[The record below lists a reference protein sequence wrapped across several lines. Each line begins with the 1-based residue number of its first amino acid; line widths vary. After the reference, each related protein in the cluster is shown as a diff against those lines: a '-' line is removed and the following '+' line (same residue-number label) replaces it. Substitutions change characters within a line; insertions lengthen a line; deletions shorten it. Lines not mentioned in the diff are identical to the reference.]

1 MTDQPN
7 VLFIMS
13 DEHSHRGFSH
23 LDPDG
28 RGEPVDTPNLDDLAA
43 SSTVFDQAYCQMPL
57 CTPSRLSMLTGQ
69 RVPGAGAW
77 HNWSPLLPD
86 RRTMPEAF
94 SDEGYE
100 TCLVGKMHFGG
111 DRQFCGFDHR
121 PYGDLTGET
130 GHQPDPIRPLE
141 DNRGLALESRI
152 DDAGVTELPESQLQ
166 ERNVLTESLSW
177 VREQEHSNPDQ
188 PWFLCASIS
197 RPHFPLTAPERF
209 LERYWP
215 DNVPAPKVGRD
226 TDHADHPLTES
237 AVELFG
243 LDEVDAADATKARAA
258 YFACIDFIDELIG
271 DMLTL
276 MDESGY
282 LDNTIVVYASD
293 HGELAGEHGLWW
305 KGTWHE
311 ASSRVPLMVQTPEQR
326 AGEQEA
332 DRIDTPVGLVDL
344 FPTLANLCDVSEPTD
359 IDGQDLSSAIRTG
372 EEPDRGPVVCD
383 VLAPRWGEGSEFRM
397 VRDGRYKYVGFRG
410 DYQEL
415 LFDIE
420 SDPLERNNLALDP
433 DGDDRS
439 ALERLRA
446 YVDETVDFEEVEAQR
461 LEDEEWAENDH
472 LLFPPNPDESPMSGH
487 LAMIHHND
495 ATDGNMYHLPD
506 GRIIDAGISIYKP
519 DVIFDNP
526 AEAYDDWPENEP

>member
-1 MTDQPN
+1 M
-7 VLFIMS
+7 
-13 DEHSHRGFSH
+13 
-23 LDPDG
+23 
-28 RGEPVDTPNLDDLAA
+28 
-43 SSTVFDQAYCQMPL
+43 
-57 CTPSRLSMLTGQ
+57 
-69 RVPGAGAW
+69 
-77 HNWSPLLPD
+77 
-86 RRTMPEAF
+86 
-94 SDEGYE
+94 
-100 TCLVGKMHFGG
+100 
-111 DRQFCGFDHR
+111 
-121 PYGDLTGET
+121 
-130 GHQPDPIRPLE
+130 
-141 DNRGLALESRI
+141 
-152 DDAGVTELPESQLQ
+152 
-166 ERNVLTESLSW
+166 
-177 VREQEHSNPDQ
+177 
-188 PWFLCASIS
+188 
-197 RPHFPLTAPERF
+197 
-209 LERYWP
+209 
-215 DNVPAPKVGRD
+215 GRD